1 MKYNSYYIGHVMII
15 EEYEAKSL
23 VRTSRTSLFSWAEVY
38 LNPYQGCFHD
48 CVYCDGKAEG
58 YYMHDDFGSRL
69 RVKKNAPELLE
80 KYLKKK
86 GFFPI
91 NREKT
96 STLVDYFPN
105 LRDSADSNQPAKFT
119 LFIGGGVC
127 DVYQPAEKEVGM
139 TRKLL
144 QIAYDYKI
152 PVFFLTKNDLIL
164 KDIDLLKK
172 INEES
177 YACASFTITLADE
190 KVQKIFEPNASTTDE
205 RFDAIKQLRKEGI
218 HSGIYF
224 YPTLPFI
231 GDTEQNMETIYKRAK
246 EVGAEF
252 IYCWGLTLKPGK
264 NKTEFMNTLKEHFPD
279 IYPKYKILY
288 GNEDKY
294 GNLDRVEFE
303 ELGLIWPEIK
313 GYKLGYEVGIDYTSE
328 RYVPEGRIKT
338 NLQLSALLHRLAYLK
353 SFFVKSSRY
362 EIRQLNE
369 AARFLNTFNRDF
381 SKLNDEEKEQTEID
395 GGIMH
400 YIDEYLKNE
409 ESRAL
414 EGLEK
419 LSYETVCNY
428 LRTKE

>member
-1 MKYNSYYIGHVMII
+1 MII
-15 EEYEAKSL
+15 EEYDAKSL
-23 VRTSRTSLFSWAEVY
+23 VRTARTSLFSWAEVY
-38 LNPYQGCFHD
+38 LNPYQGCEHD
-48 CVYCDGKAEG
+48 CVYCDGKAES
-58 YYMHDDFGSRL
+58 YYMHDDFGQRI
-69 RVKKNAPELLE
+69 RVKRNAPELLE
-80 KYLKKK
+80 LYFKKQ
-86 GFFPI
+86 GFFPV

-105 LRDSADSNQPAKFT
+105 LRESADSSKTKKFV

-127 DVYQPAEKEVGM
+127 DVYQPAEKEIKM

-152 PVFFLTKNDLIL
+152 PVFFLTKNTLIL
-164 KDIDLLKK
+164 RDLDLLKK
-172 INEES
+172 INEDS

-190 KVQKIFEPNASTTDE
+190 KKQKIFEPNASTSQE
-205 RFDAIKQLRKEGI
+205 RFEAIKKLRSEGV

-231 GDTEQNMETIYKRAK
+231 GDTDENMNAIYKTAK
-246 EVGAEF
+246 EVDTEF
-252 IYCWGLTLKPGK
+252 IYCWGLTLKPGR

-294 GNLDRVEFE
+294 GNLDRVKFE

-313 GYKLGYEVGIDYTSE
+313 GYKLGYELGLDYTSE

-338 NLQLSALLHRLAYLK
+338 NLQLSALFQRLAYLK
-353 SFFVKSSRY
+353 SFFVKSSKY

-369 AARFLNTFNRDF
+369 AARFLNTYKRDF

-395 GGIMH
+395 CGIMP
-400 YIDEYLKNE
+400 YIEEYLNNR

-414 EGLEK
+414 ENLEK
-419 LSYETVCNY
+419 LSYEAVCNH
-428 LRTKE
+428 LRTKELS